1 MSGNIVPRSDV
12 GTESIGTSTKRWAE
26 GHFKK
31 LNVVNGSNSPV
42 NTLQRSTAYALGDV
56 VTCDGLNAKF
66 YLKCTTAGTTAVAGS
81 APSFSGVTG
90 GDTVTDGTAVWT
102 V

>member
-66 YLKCTTAGTTAVAGS
+66 YLKCTTAGTTGS
-81 APSFSGVTG
+81 TAPDLSSAASGVEI
-90 GDTVTDGTAVWT
+90 TDGTAKFT